1 MLNSVG
7 SVNGIQTNIN
17 NMVGC
22 QLSETFS
29 EINNV
34 NNTITTEGGT
44 EADKLTNH
52 PTLENIYK
60 TLLKIKT
67 NESTQ
72 ELTLPTLPLW
82 KDFKVFHVE
91 QIYFNNYGMYALF
104 INYNKDNMLVIF
116 FEYNNFFTGGMPIAL
131 KFYNDPEHTALINS
145 VNLWDDNDPANIS
158 DVVISHPKIFSHQF
172 KHYLDDGLG
181 FMAYLIKTDYIGAMT
196 YIGIN
201 DNNPFDCS
209 QWEYTGDFTWL
220 DDSCIYAP
228 LQFDDYVVKNVRP
241 AMSACNGNSEV
252 DRENYQTCLT
262 GLENLHG
269 YNDISTPTGLISD
282 PYNYNGVDLTI
293 ACFVYY
299 SRMYGGLYFTLHGV
313 SETGLPVN
321 KYIYRLL

>member
-1 MLNSVG
+1 
-7 SVNGIQTNIN
+7 
-17 NMVGC
+17 MVGRR
-22 QLSETFS
+22 LSETFS

-60 TLLKIKT
+60 ALLKIKT

-91 QIYFNNYGMYALF
+91 QINFPNTTQNYGMYALF

-116 FEYNNFFTGGMPIAL
+116 FEYNNFFTGDMPIIL
-131 KFYNDPEHTALINS
+131 KFFNGVNHDTPTDS
-145 VNLWDDNDPANIS
+145 VSLWDDSDPANIS
-158 DVVISHPKIFSHQF
+158 DVVISHPKIFSHQHR
-172 KHYLDDGLG
+172 HYLDNGLG
-181 FMAYLIKTDYIGAMT
+181 FMAYLIKVDYIGAMT

-201 DNNPFDCS
+201 DNKPFDCS

-228 LQFDDYVVKNVRP
+228 LQFDDYVVKNVCP
-241 AMSACNGNSEV
+241 AVFACNGNSEV
-252 DRENYQTCLT
+252 DRDNYQTCLK

-269 YNDISTPTGLISD
+269 YNGISAPTGLLSD
-282 PYNYNGVDLTI
+282 SDIYNGIDLTI
-293 ACFVYY
+293 ACFVYF
-299 SRMYGGLYFTLHGV
+299 SRRYGGLCFVIPSVH
-313 SETGLPVN
+313 ETGLPLVN
-321 KYIYRLL
+321 RYIYRLL